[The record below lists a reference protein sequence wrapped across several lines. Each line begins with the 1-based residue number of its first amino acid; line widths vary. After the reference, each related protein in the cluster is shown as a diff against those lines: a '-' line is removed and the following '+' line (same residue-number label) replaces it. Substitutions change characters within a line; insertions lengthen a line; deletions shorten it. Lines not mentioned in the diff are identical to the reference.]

1 MILGKVKKVIEE
13 QLGISESEITLDA
26 KFEKWYADELDVAE
40 IVMDCEDIFNIEIPD
55 EALEKVQTVGDLV
68 DYITSHT

>member
-26 KFEKWYADELDVAE
+26 KFEKWYAEELDVVE

-55 EALEKVQTVGDLV
+55 EALEKLQTVGDLV